1 MALQRSYLLSWLT
14 ALAAA
19 TRCPNP
25 EEITA
30 NLTVGYDEFAHPGQ
44 LTGEPVQVEI
54 MLFVASIVQVNQK
67 DQQLAMEGYYR
78 SAWTDPRLNLTQ
90 WPGCEA
96 LIIPTKSWPFW
107 QPDAWRDIYFDN
119 SVKEWYGAG
128 GLTISP
134 NGYVYRS
141 ERFSHVFGCP
151 MSYSTLPFDKQ
162 TCVVRMSS
170 YAYDVSNVAANIF
183 QAGGVDLPADY
194 KGTTEFALRP
204 PYSRVQTEYYGVGAN
219 QKGYNFVLLY
229 FELQRMPDSFMMFVF
244 VTCILFTFVSWSG
257 LFINRTVAPARVAIA
272 VIPVLIM
279 LNLETLRFRNN
290 VISNLPP
297 LNYLTWITSYL
308 LLMKFF
314 CLSAVFEYG
323 LVSFLIQLETSRERQ
338 FEAFK
343 HLAETVKKKA
353 KEDHGG
359 VSKEHSG
366 KNMVTLCFF
375 RPHSIRR
382 RRCKEIDLQKKFHQ
396 VYRLFDRDNS
406 GELSWK
412 EVQAG
417 FRRLGQYWSRDQV
430 MELFYG
436 LGIVGKGKRMTTAD
450 FKRFMMDIQKYL
462 PGKAMNITFGERPP
476 SYQVDLVFR
485 WAYISGVLLVTF
497 IYLISPS
504 GAIPGRRE
512 ALEKSLEAWK
522 MVTFGAGEAL
532 EDLVPFA
539 EDVPVT
545 DLDFEDE
552 TEGEGF
558 LWQPVD
564 EEVAQRVNNMIT
576 TAPIFVVCALTGLG
590 LLVFAIQLLRR
601 LRRLR
606 WMLRNE
612 QVIAALRAG
621 AATMDPVTFSSE
633 GSTEEVY
640 VSQRS
645 SSTAEPMMPTLSASV
660 NANAESEKESE
671 APPGQV
677 QPTGREGLASGR
689 PVGIAPEWALSSGLN
704 VLNGSAMP
712 GLAMKPHTMTSLR
725 PGSSGEAVTL
735 APVLPKPGPALPV
748 AGAGTWVG
756 TGICDLRASLVAQQK
771 QLDTLVDRVAVL
783 LSSMHAEVLQDVRA
797 ACDSKDFELRLAE
810 MRKVGEVLDQRLAE
824 MRAEAANVPD
834 GLRLMQSELRRVE
847 EKMEIFDGRMTQ
859 DFEKLQ
865 GVVTESL
872 MSVHDRF
879 TSEMEGVV
887 AELKK
892 LEGRLGS
899 AETERGNG
907 VEREFQ
913 TYVVP
918 YFDQNAARITALED
932 RLQREHTE
940 MLAALHQTVAASGV
954 QEGDRALQ
962 RDWAKRTKEDLRS
975 GKRKAAWT
983 GETPGQLIF
992 SW

>member
-107 QPDAWRDIYFDN
+107 QPDIYFDN

-279 LNLETLRFRNN
+279 LNLENN

-366 KNMVTLCFF
+366 KNMVSAAPKIYPSRGIYPGEGFEGVPPPPNPGWEVTE
-375 RPHSIRR
+375 PDGEEDAE
-382 RRCKEIDLQKKFHQ
+382 EIDLQKKFHQ

-497 IYLISPS
+497 IYLISS
-504 GAIPGRRE
+504 I
-512 ALEKSLEAWK
+512 
-522 MVTFGAGEAL
+522 
-532 EDLVPFA
+532 
-539 EDVPVT
+539 
-545 DLDFEDE
+545 
-552 TEGEGF
+552 
-558 LWQPVD
+558 
-564 EEVAQRVNNMIT
+564 
-576 TAPIFVVCALTGLG
+576 
-590 LLVFAIQLLRR
+590 
-601 LRRLR
+601 
-606 WMLRNE
+606 
-612 QVIAALRAG
+612 
-621 AATMDPVTFSSE
+621 
-633 GSTEEVY
+633 
-640 VSQRS
+640 
-645 SSTAEPMMPTLSASV
+645 
-660 NANAESEKESE
+660 
-671 APPGQV
+671 
-677 QPTGREGLASGR
+677 
-689 PVGIAPEWALSSGLN
+689 
-704 VLNGSAMP
+704 
-712 GLAMKPHTMTSLR
+712 
-725 PGSSGEAVTL
+725 
-735 APVLPKPGPALPV
+735 
-748 AGAGTWVG
+748 
-756 TGICDLRASLVAQQK
+756 
-771 QLDTLVDRVAVL
+771 
-783 LSSMHAEVLQDVRA
+783 
-797 ACDSKDFELRLAE
+797 
-810 MRKVGEVLDQRLAE
+810 
-824 MRAEAANVPD
+824 
-834 GLRLMQSELRRVE
+834 
-847 EKMEIFDGRMTQ
+847 
-859 DFEKLQ
+859 
-865 GVVTESL
+865 
-872 MSVHDRF
+872 
-879 TSEMEGVV
+879 
-887 AELKK
+887 
-892 LEGRLGS
+892 
-899 AETERGNG
+899 
-907 VEREFQ
+907 
-913 TYVVP
+913 
-918 YFDQNAARITALED
+918 
-932 RLQREHTE
+932 
-940 MLAALHQTVAASGV
+940 
-954 QEGDRALQ
+954 
-962 RDWAKRTKEDLRS
+962 
-975 GKRKAAWT
+975 
-983 GETPGQLIF
+983 
-992 SW
+992 